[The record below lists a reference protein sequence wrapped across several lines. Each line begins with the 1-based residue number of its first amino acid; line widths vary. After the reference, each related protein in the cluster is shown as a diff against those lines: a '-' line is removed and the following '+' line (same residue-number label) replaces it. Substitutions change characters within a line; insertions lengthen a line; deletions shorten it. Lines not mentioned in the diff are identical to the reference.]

1 MFLLQGLSHFTPEI
15 RYLSLQQVEKCLNS
29 NDQINVMVNSD
40 VFPLVLA
47 TIAFQDTKTAN
58 KASDIL
64 YKMSYQSA
72 GEETFFG
79 ATCLSML
86 KQLLQM

>member
-1 MFLLQGLSHFTPEI
+1 
-15 RYLSLQQVEKCLNS
+15 
-29 NDQINVMVNSD
+29 MVNSD

-64 YKMSYQSA
+64 YNMSFKPA
-72 GEETFFG
+72 GQETYFG

-86 KQLLQM
+86 KQLLQMYIYLQITRKISTN